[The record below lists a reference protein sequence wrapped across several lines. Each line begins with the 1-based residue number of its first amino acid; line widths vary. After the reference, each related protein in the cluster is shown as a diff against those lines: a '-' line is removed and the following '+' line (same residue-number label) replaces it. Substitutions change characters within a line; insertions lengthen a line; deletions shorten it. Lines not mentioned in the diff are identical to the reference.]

1 MDISRANNYKS
12 ISPFVWQN
20 VAPLSIITG
29 LNGAG
34 KSQLLEVIRDEYN
47 QAVNNIR
54 NRQVEKINAF
64 GNHSLQFG
72 RSNHGANAFGQLYS
86 GDKGTSY
93 IDLKTIVELLYKQKH
108 PENNSGVYYDPQQQQ
123 QIEQIRQLSEI
134 KINQNSL
141 YSTVR
146 YKSEKIW
153 NYLTNLLD
161 KPEKEITPGEI
172 SIFLPEHIIFEDQ
185 FIINAS
191 NLDFIFFMFE
201 FKRIA
206 RIKEGLPELDLLP
219 PWQLLNEAIEASN
232 LPYRVSAPRSEDID
246 VVFRNPLNESVE
258 RPFKIKI
265 THVSEGYELGFQDL
279 SSGERIIMSLAMLLY
294 YSKERGIKEELLL
307 LDEPDAHLHPSMTKQ
322 FFKVVYD
329 VLVKRHGV
337 TVVMTTHSPSTV
349 ALAPDANDCVVYELR
364 KKPTTIVPVA
374 SREEVISSLTEGL
387 VLVMSSTRVVLI
399 EGKDDKPFYEALYR
413 ILVSSNLLIGN
424 ANLVFL
430 AGTGKDSVNNWSH
443 GLRQAGLSEAVRGII
458 DKDNGNTVSDGI
470 FMLDRYSIENYMLDP
485 ILVFATGR
493 IIPDSIPK
501 YGITPGEEEKIRAL
515 SQEQI
520 QAITDAML
528 LHIKPRLR
536 NFQQEEEVLVPI
548 IFSNGFTINYPQWF
562 LSRKGK
568 ELLGIFND
576 EFGRNLSREAL
587 TTSLKRIQLVPNDIV
602 ELFRQ
607 VQV

>member
-1 MDISRANNYKS
+1 MNITFADNYKS
-12 ISPFVWQN
+12 ISPFEWHN
-20 VAPLSIITG
+20 IAALSIITG

-34 KSQLLEVIRDEYN
+34 KSQLLQVISNEYN
-47 QAVNNIR
+47 QAVSNNK
-54 NRQVEKINAF
+54 NNQVEKSNAF
-64 GNHSLQFG
+64 GSHSLQFG
-72 RSNHGANAFGQLYS
+72 KSNQGANAFGQLYG

-93 IDLKTIVELLYKQKH
+93 GDLKTIVDLLYKQKH
-108 PENNSGVYYDPQQQQ
+108 PENNSGMYYDPQQQQ
-123 QIEQIRQLSEI
+123 QLEQIRQLSETR
-134 KINQNSL
+134 INQNGL

-146 YKSEKIW
+146 YKSDKIW
-153 NYLTNLLD
+153 RYLTTLLN
-161 KPEKEITPGEI
+161 KPEQEITPSEI
-172 SIFLPEHIIFEDQ
+172 AIFLPEHIIFEDQ
-185 FIINAS
+185 YVINAA

-201 FKRIA
+201 FKRIS
-206 RIKEGLPELDLLP
+206 RIKEGLPALDLTP
-219 PWQLLNEAIEASN
+219 PWQLLNEAIEASS
-232 LPYRVSAPRSEDID
+232 LPYRVSAPESEDIE
-246 VVFRNPLNESVE
+246 VVFRSPLNESVE

-265 THVSEGYELGFQDL
+265 THVSEGYELGFHDL

-294 YSKERGIKEELLL
+294 YSKERGIQEEILL

-337 TVVMTTHSPSTV
+337 TVIMTTHSPSTV
-349 ALAPDANDCVVYELR
+349 ALAPEGDDCVIYELR
-364 KKPTTIVPVA
+364 KKPTTITPVT
-374 SREEVISSLTEGL
+374 SREEAINSLTEGM

-413 ILVSSNLLIGN
+413 ILNSNNLLNGN

-443 GLRQAGLSEAVRGII
+443 GLREAGLSEAVRGII
-458 DKDNGNTVSDGI
+458 DKDNGNAVSDGI

-485 ILVFATGR
+485 ILVLATGR
-493 IIPDSIPK
+493 TIPDSIPK
-501 YGITPGEEEKIRAL
+501 YGITSGEEDKIRAL
-515 SQEQI
+515 SQDQI

-528 LHIKPRLR
+528 LHVKPKLR
-536 NFQQEEEVLVPI
+536 NLQLEEEVLVPVG
-548 IFSNGFTINYPQWF
+548 FNNGFAINYPQWF

-587 TTSLKRIQLVPNDIV
+587 TTSFKRIQLVPTDIV
-602 ELFRQ
+602 ELFRR
-607 VQV
+607 VQA